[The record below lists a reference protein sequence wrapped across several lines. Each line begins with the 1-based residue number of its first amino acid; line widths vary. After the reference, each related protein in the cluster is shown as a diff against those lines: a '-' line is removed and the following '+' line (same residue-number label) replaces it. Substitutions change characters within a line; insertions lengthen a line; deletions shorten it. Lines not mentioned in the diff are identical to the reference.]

1 MTEEQKY
8 KAQLLTNNLYKIFQ
22 GVYNDFKSK
31 AVSDYMFELKP
42 LEYEEF
48 LEAVDKNYIKCIVL
62 LEHDIPTAFLV
73 YTSAIS
79 EAVELNL
86 IHCLGEEDVITK
98 RKVLIEKFL
107 EVTKKERKDKGGV
120 SHGKSFI

>member
-31 AVSDYMFELKP
+31 AISDYMFELKP

-48 LEAVDKNYIKCIVL
+48 LDAVDKNYIKCIVL

-79 EAVELNL
+79 EHTIEA
-86 IHCLGEEDVITK
+86 ITA
-98 RKVLIEKFL
+98 
-107 EVTKKERKDKGGV
+107 
-120 SHGKSFI
+120 